1 MIKKIYLDY
10 NATCPILPE
19 VISAVADAMA
29 VAGNASSIH
38 SHGRD
43 ARKLV
48 EEARRSIGA
57 TIDVSPQQIIFTS
70 GATEANNTVL
80 RSFSGQRIL
89 VSSIEHPSVIESGVE
104 VISIPVT
111 PNGLLDLGALEQLLT
126 EAPTALVSVM
136 LVNNETGVIQPV
148 AKAAQ
153 LAKSH
158 GAKFH
163 CDAVQAYGRIPLTRE
178 ATGADYLTLS
188 AHKIGGPHGVGALV
202 IAPGTHFEKLLQGG
216 GQERRQRAGTENVA
230 AIAGFGVAAEKAHA
244 ALPSYFSLAALR
256 DRIEAHVSMCPAV
269 TVYGRDAE
277 RTANTLMF
285 SVRGIPSDTLLM
297 AFDLEGV
304 SVSSG
309 SACSSGTTRFSYVLE
324 AMGVTPSTTLATV
337 RVSLGW
343 GSQEKD
349 VEHFCAVWDKLR
361 ERLIKE

>member
-104 VISIPVT
+104 VISIPVR
-111 PNGLLDLGALEQLLT
+111 PSGIIDLGALEQLLT

-148 AKAAQ
+148 AEAAQ
-153 LAKSH
+153 LAKTH

-163 CDAVQAYGRIPLTRE
+163 CDAVQAFGRIPLTR
-178 ATGADYLTLS
+178 AGTGADYLTLS

-230 AIAGFGVAAEKAHA
+230 AISGFGIAAAKAHA
-244 ALPSYFSLAALR
+244 ALSTYANLAALR
-256 DRIEAHVSMCPAV
+256 DRIEAHVSSCPAV
-269 TVYGRDAE
+269 TVYGRDAP
-277 RTANTLMF
+277 RAANTLML

-324 AMGVTPSTTLATV
+324 AMGVTPSQTLATV

-343 GSQEKD
+343 GSCEKD

>member
-48 EEARRSIGA
+48 EEARRAIGA

-89 VSSIEHPSVIESGVE
+89 VSSTEHPSVIESGVE
-104 VISIPVT
+104 VISIPVR
-111 PNGLLDLGALEQLLT
+111 PSGIIDLGALEQLLI

-148 AKAAQ
+148 AEAAQ
-153 LAKSH
+153 LAKTH

-163 CDAVQAYGRIPLTRE
+163 CDAVQAFGRIPLTRE

-230 AIAGFGVAAEKAHA
+230 AIAGFGVAAEKAYA
-244 ALPSYFSLAALR
+244 ALPSYSSLAALR

-277 RTANTLMF
+277 RTVNTLMF